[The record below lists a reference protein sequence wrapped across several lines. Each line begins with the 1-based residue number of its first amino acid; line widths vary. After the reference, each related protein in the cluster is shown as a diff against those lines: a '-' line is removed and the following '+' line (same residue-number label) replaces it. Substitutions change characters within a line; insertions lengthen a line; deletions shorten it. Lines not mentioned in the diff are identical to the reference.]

1 MVKVPVWPFHT
12 WLPSAYG
19 ESPIGV
25 TILLS
30 ALLAKLGTFGILRLV
45 LPLTPD
51 AAILYGLPVVGTLAA
66 FGIIY
71 AAFCAYDQKDLKLII
86 AYSSV
91 SHLGFLVLGL
101 FAFNS
106 EGLSGAVLHMV
117 NHGISIGGLFALLAF
132 LLDRYRTTQAS
143 QYGGLMRRFPNFAVL
158 AFVLVLASI
167 GLPGLNNFVS
177 EMLMLAGL
185 FDAGNPRIH
194 NWGLAVVGAV
204 GILLSAWYMLTLLQ
218 KVFFN
223 PMKEPQP
230 VVTEVPDVTRRD
242 FVALGT
248 LAGLCLLLGL
258 FPQPVLNS
266 MRRDIKQ
273 LNRIGVETRARIA
286 GEACRPRS
294 ESSLTPILPMSRFPL
309 SSRGARKGD
318 KPRAAPGPKGCAR
331 EGRRTND
338 YLQRPRGERDRH

>member
-1 MVKVPVWPFHT
+1 MSRRSWPLPIPGPRWQPRRSCISLQKRRVWLFVALMAGFMVKVPVWPFHT
-12 WLPSAYG
+12 WLPRAYG

-51 AAILYGLPVVGTLAA
+51 AAILYGLPVVGALAA

-71 AAFCAYDQKDLKLII
+71 AAFCAYDQKDLKLMI

-117 NHGISIGGLFALLAF
+117 NHGLSIGGAVRAAGVPARSLPHHAGLAIRRVDAAIPE
-132 LLDRYRTTQAS
+132 LRGAGVRAGAGQYR
-143 QYGGLMRRFPNFAVL
+143 L
-158 AFVLVLASI
+158 AGAQQLRQRDADARWPVRCRTIRASI
-167 GLPGLNNFVS
+167 
-177 EMLMLAGL
+177 
-185 FDAGNPRIH
+185 H
-194 NWGLAVVGAV
+194 WGLAVVAAF
-204 GILLSAWYMLTLLQ
+204 GILLSAWYMLTMLQ

-230 VVTEVPDVTRRD
+230 VVTEVPDVTRRE
-242 FVALGT
+242 FVRLRHSG
-248 LAGLCLLLGL
+248 G
-258 FPQPVLNS
+258 PV
-266 MRRDIKQ
+266 
-273 LNRIGVETRARIA
+273 
-286 GEACRPRS
+286 P
-294 ESSLTPILPMSRFPL
+294 
-309 SSRGARKGD
+309 
-318 KPRAAPGPKGCAR
+318 APGPLPS
-331 EGRRTND
+331 T
-338 YLQRPRGERDRH
+338 RPRTRCAGTSSN